1 MVAWPSGW
9 NGTKWIDLFCCRLS
23 DFADDP
29 PNSMPGLG
37 MSPRNC
43 LDVDIKNEPISPPP
57 PPPPSQAA
65 SAMSAVRCHSQQ
77 QQQQSS
83 QIPSQQLLSLNDI
96 QRPHIGQALRSVV
109 SERQF
114 LSVPSA
120 TVSLQYQACQSQL
133 LGVADD
139 GCFRSASGGGGNVGH
154 DSLFDACSAGGDFCF
169 QPTTMKS
176 MHFSPDHRF
185 NPVRSGVNATRDQC
199 YPSAQSGLAPRSRLY
214 EAAQNQVV
222 SPPGSG
228 QFLSAHHHGSLSP
241 SESVVHHQF
250 HLGQTGISS
259 REGLFQMGRP
269 QNATDDRS
277 SILDSSLYQ
286 CHRNFDGLYA
296 TKRPRLTADDWL
308 S

>member
-1 MVAWPSGW
+1 
-9 NGTKWIDLFCCRLS
+9 
-23 DFADDP
+23 
-29 PNSMPGLG
+29 

-43 LDVDIKNEPISPPP
+43 LNVDIKNEPISPPP
-57 PPPPSQAA
+57 PSQA
-65 SAMSAVRCHSQQ
+65 SAMSAVRCHSQQQ

-83 QIPSQQLLSLNDI
+83 QIPSQQLLSLHDI
-96 QRPHIGQALRSVV
+96 QRPHTGQALRSVV

-120 TVSLQYQACQSQL
+120 TMSHQYQACQSQL

-139 GCFRSASGGGGNVGH
+139 GCFRSASGGSVGH
-154 DSLFDACSAGGDFCF
+154 DSLFDACSVGGGGDFCF

-176 MHFSPDHRF
+176 MHLSPGHHF
-185 NPVRSGVNATRDQC
+185 NPVRSGVNAARDQC
-199 YPSAQSGLAPRSRLY
+199 YASVQSGLAPRSHLY

-222 SPPGSG
+222 SPPGNG
-228 QFLSAHHHGSLSP
+228 QFLVAHHHGSLSP
-241 SESVVHHQF
+241 SELVPHQF

-269 QNATDDRS
+269 HATDDRS

-296 TKRPRLTADDWL
+296 SKRPRLTADDWL